1 MMAQVEARRL
11 VAMPGA
17 TVTMRESELMVGGSE
32 RMIEMPVPT
41 FVIEHPKG
49 LVLFDTGCNPQVAVD
64 ARGYWGGIADY
75 LQVRFTPE
83 QAVDEQLRAH
93 GYRPEE
99 IRYVVVSHLHLDH
112 AGGLALFP
120 KARFFIMKGELNYAY
135 WPERRHRAAF
145 KINDLL
151 PTRRFDWVE
160 LEDDTDLFEDGS
172 LLMMRTPGHTPGESS
187 LLVRIKG
194 HQPLVLTGDTL
205 HIRGQYNTGQPSEGD
220 YDRNAARDSIA
231 RLKRIRDLG
240 EARVWVMH
248 DAEDWATY
256 PHLIE

>member
-1 MMAQVEARRL
+1 MSQVEASRL

-17 TVTMRESELMVGGSE
+17 TVTMRESELMVGGGD

-49 LVLFDTGCNPQVAVD
+49 LVLFDTGCNPEVAVD
-64 ARGYWGGIADY
+64 ATGYWGRIADY
-75 LQVRFTPE
+75 LQVKFAPE
-83 QAVDEQLRAH
+83 LVVDAQLRSH
-93 GYRPEE
+93 GYRPED

-120 KARFFIMKGELNYAY
+120 NARFFIMKGELNYAY
-135 WPERRHRAAF
+135 WPEKRHRAAF
-145 KINDLL
+145 KINDLM

-160 LEDDTDLFEDGS
+160 LEGDTDLFEDGS
-172 LLMMRTPGHTPGESS
+172 LLMMKTPGHTPGESS
-187 LLVRIKG
+187 LLVRIHG

-205 HIRGQYNTGQPSEGD
+205 HIRAQFNTLKPS
-220 YDRNAARDSIA
+220 AADWDAATASESIA
-231 RLKRIRDLG
+231 RLTKIRDLG